1 MKYIESL
8 DGAGE
13 GIFQNNRIA
22 QLKPNCPPFV
32 TVCPGLQLR
41 LAAHLLTEDTTGR
54 LFSQLVTTIGARHPA
69 RRRSGKTYFFHL
81 AKTETERQALAAFSR
96 ALGHRG
102 STAPFWPDTSKTG
115 DAASRPTI
123 GWSLQSKSK
132 NWTKRLFEAVAPGAG
147 MKLLLRPHGASDGS
161 RPVSLRKTLINW
173 QKPRGTP
180 APTEPLLQNIIEISG
195 IGQM

>member
-1 MKYIESL
+1 MINLERPPPTQRTLSFVETEAAAFPLAAAAPEVMMKYIESL

-123 GWSLQSKSK
+123 GWSLQSKSRD
-132 NWTKRLFEAVAPGAG
+132 WT
-147 MKLLLRPHGASDGS
+147 
-161 RPVSLRKTLINW
+161 
-173 QKPRGTP
+173 
-180 APTEPLLQNIIEISG
+180 
-195 IGQM
+195 